1 MFYGWYVVACAF
13 LIAMCGFGFGF
24 YGPGLY
30 LASLHAIHGW
40 PIRLLSSAVTA
51 YYLAAAVW
59 TAFIGDGI
67 RGFGPRWVVVAG
79 CHALVLGGAA
89 LTLVRSPWQVYVA
102 FVGMSVGWAAMNGA
116 AISAIVAPWFDKK
129 RGLAISLAL
138 NGGSCGGVVVT
149 PLLGFLMARFGF
161 GKGMALALAAMVAVL
176 IPAALL
182 VLRRSPIGCP
192 PDGAEPGSAAPA
204 AVVVSTS
211 WSRRGALHDPAFLS
225 ISIAFMLGFLA
236 QVGFLTHQIS
246 YLLPIVGMRAA
257 ALAVSMTTVAAVVGR
272 TVTGSFVDTVD
283 RRLVACANFALQAAA
298 LAVLVAAE
306 SSSAIY
312 VGCVLFGVAVGNM
325 NTLPALIVQR
335 EFPPAHF
342 SRVVSL
348 VVSVNHLAFALG
360 PVVLGAL
367 HNWSGDYRASF
378 LLCIAVE
385 VAAAVVVLLGRRQT

>member
-30 LASLHAIHGW
+30 VASLHAIHGW
-40 PIRLLSSAVTA
+40 PIGLLSSAVTA

-59 TAFIGDGI
+59 TAFIGDAI
-67 RGFGPRWVVVAG
+67 RRFGPRWVVVAG

-149 PLLGFLMARFGF
+149 PLLVFLIARYGF
-161 GKGMALALAAMVAVL
+161 GKGMALALAAMVTVL

-204 AVVVSTS
+204 VVVVSTS
-211 WSRRGALHDPAFLS
+211 WSRRGAFHDPAFLT
-225 ISIAFMLGFLA
+225 ISIAFALGFLA

-246 YLLPIVGMRAA
+246 YLLPLVGAHGA
-257 ALAVSMTTVAAVVGR
+257 ALVVSMTTLAAIVGR

-283 RRLVACANFALQAAA
+283 RRLVACANFATQAAA
-298 LAVLVAAE
+298 IVVLLAVE
-306 SSSAIY
+306 SRSAIY
-312 VGCVLFGVAVGNM
+312 VGCVLFGLGVGNM

-335 EFPPAHF
+335 EFPPEHF
-342 SRVVSL
+342 GRVVSL
-348 VVSVNHLAFALG
+348 VVSVNHIAFALG
-360 PVVLGAL
+360 PAILGAL
-367 HNWSGDYRASF
+367 HDWSSDYRTSF
-378 LLCIAVE
+378 ILCMSVE
-385 VAAAVVVLLGRRQT
+385 IAAAVVVLLGRRRV

>member
-59 TAFIGDGI
+59 TAFIGDAI
-67 RGFGPRWVVVAG
+67 RRFGPRWVVVAG

-149 PLLGFLMARFGF
+149 PLLVFLIARYGF

-211 WSRRGALHDPAFLS
+211 WSRRGAFHDPAFLT
-225 ISIAFMLGFLA
+225 ISIAFALGFLA
-236 QVGFLTHQIS
+236 QVAGS
-246 YLLPIVGMRAA
+246 
-257 ALAVSMTTVAAVVGR
+257 SR
-272 TVTGSFVDTVD
+272 TRSRTSS
-283 RRLVACANFALQAAA
+283 R
-298 LAVLVAAE
+298 
-306 SSSAIY
+306 SSART
-312 VGCVLFGVAVGNM
+312 G
-325 NTLPALIVQR
+325 
-335 EFPPAHF
+335 PPW
-342 SRVVSL
+342 
-348 VVSVNHLAFALG
+348 
-360 PVVLGAL
+360 
-367 HNWSGDYRASF
+367 WSA
-378 LLCIAVE
+378 
-385 VAAAVVVLLGRRQT
+385 

>member
-1 MFYGWYVVACAF
+1 MFYGWYVVGCAF
-13 LIAMCGFGFGF
+13 LVAMCGFGFGF

-30 LASLHAIHGW
+30 VASLHANHGW
-40 PIRLLSSAVTA
+40 SIVLLSSAVTV
-51 YYLAAAVW
+51 YYLFGAIW
-59 TAFIGDGI
+59 TAFIGDAI
-67 RGFGPRWVVVAG
+67 RRFGPRWVVITG
-79 CHALVLGGAA
+79 CQAMVVSGVA
-89 LTLVRSPWQVYVA
+89 LTVIQSPWQIYVA
-102 FVGMSVGWAAMNGA
+102 FAVMSFGWAAMNGA
-116 AISAIVAPWFDKK
+116 AINAIVAPWFDKK

-138 NGGSCGGVVVT
+138 NGGSCGGVFVT
-149 PLLGFLMARFGF
+149 PLLVFLIARYGFRR
-161 GKGMALALAAMVAVL
+161 GMALALAAMVAVL
-176 IPAALL
+176 IPAALV
-182 VLRRSPIGCP
+182 VLRRSP
-192 PDGAEPGSAAPA
+192 SFA
-204 AVVVSTS
+204 AVTASTA

-225 ISIAFMLGFLA
+225 ISIVFMLGFLA

-246 YLLPIVGMRAA
+246 YLLPIVGTRAA

-312 VGCVLFGVAVGNM
+312 VGCVLFGLAVGNM

-348 VVSVNHLAFALG
+348 VVSVNHFAFALG

-367 HNWSGDYRASF
+367 HDWSGDYRTSF
-378 LLCIAVE
+378 LLCIGVE

>member
-1 MFYGWYVVACAF
+1 MGR
-13 LIAMCGFGFGF
+13 
-24 YGPGLY
+24 
-30 LASLHAIHGW
+30 HH
-40 PIRLLSSAVTA
+40 RLS
-51 YYLAAAVW
+51 
-59 TAFIGDGI
+59 GDGCG
-67 RGFGPRWVVVAG
+67 RSCAHSDPVSVADLRCLRRDVVR
-79 CHALVLGGAA
+79 LGGDERCSDQRDRG
-89 LTLVRSPWQVYVA
+89 TVVRQEARARDQPRAERRKLRCV
-102 FVGMSVGWAAMNGA
+102 F
-116 AISAIVAPWFDKK
+116 
-129 RGLAISLAL
+129 
-138 NGGSCGGVVVT
+138 VT
-149 PLLGFLMARFGF
+149 PLLVFLIARYGFRR
-161 GKGMALALAAMVAVL
+161 GMALALAAMVAVL
-176 IPAALL
+176 IPAAFVALG
-182 VLRRSPIGCP
+182 RSPSFG
-192 PDGAEPGSAAPA
+192 GVTA
-204 AVVVSTS
+204 STA

-283 RRLVACANFALQAAA
+283 RRLVACANLALQAAA

-367 HNWSGDYRASF
+367 HDWSGDYRASF